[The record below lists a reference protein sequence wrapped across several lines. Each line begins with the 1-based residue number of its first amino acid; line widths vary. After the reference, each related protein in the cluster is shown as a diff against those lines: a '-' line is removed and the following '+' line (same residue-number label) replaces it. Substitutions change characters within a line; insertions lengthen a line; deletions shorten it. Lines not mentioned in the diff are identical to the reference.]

1 MTNQVFRRHNQMA
14 KCDFS
19 KAYLLACSLLYRGD
33 VAHKEAIS
41 ALRSLRNTSNAK
53 FVDWNPTGFKV
64 SISSQT
70 SEPIDFDSLRKPV
83 RDCFLLSNSGAIV
96 DIFNHMDL
104 KFDKM
109 YAKRAFV
116 HWYVG
121 EGLDEGFFS

>member
-1 MTNQVFRRHNQMA
+1 MA

-70 SEPIDFDSLRKPV
+70 SESLDFDSLRKPV
-83 RDCFLLSNSGAIV
+83 RDCFLLSNSGAVV
-96 DIFNHMDL
+96 DIFNTMDL